1 MSAAAS
7 LLAAISPRR
16 CRWARGR
23 PQWRGRPETRLL
35 GGPALLYFVRDG
47 RVRGSPSGC

>member
-16 CRWARGR
+16 PGR
-23 PQWRGRPETRLL
+23 HVAHRSWRGRPETRLL
-35 GGPALLYFVRDG
+35 GL
-47 RVRGSPSGC
+47 PSYL